1 MSEIKRILAAGK
13 SMRALAAVPSIDALR
28 RVSENLGFE
37 LPASYI
43 EFCQLGGL
51 GELRLNNRVL
61 SPDEILTSRDYAPA
75 NLVPFAGNGC
85 GDLYCWAMAVTQSR
99 PLSSTIMRPS
109 GSPKSHRLS
118 PTGLRRTGS
127 DGNRAC
133 RHHLTRTRTGT
144 AGTVQI
150 GSSLFPA
157 RRNKVAP
164 TPRNRSPDR
173 SVSMTRR

>member
-1 MSEIKRILAAGK
+1 MSEIKRILATGK

-85 GDLYCWAMAVTQSR
+85 GDLYCWAM
-99 PLSSTIMRPS
+99 
-109 GSPKSHRLS
+109 
-118 PTGLRRTGS
+118 GS
-127 DGNRAC
+127 DSEPAVVFYDHETQRFSQVASSFTDWLAKNR
-133 RHHLTRTRTGT
+133 
-144 AGTVQI
+144 
-150 GSSLFPA
+150 F
-157 RRNKVAP
+157 
-164 TPRNRSPDR
+164 
-173 SVSMTRR
+173 